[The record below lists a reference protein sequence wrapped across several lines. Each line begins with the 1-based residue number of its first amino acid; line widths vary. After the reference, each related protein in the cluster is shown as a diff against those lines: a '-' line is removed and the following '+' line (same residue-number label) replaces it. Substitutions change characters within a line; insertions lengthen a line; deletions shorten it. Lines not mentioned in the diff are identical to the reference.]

1 MMKKAVIFLFLSVFV
16 HFTYAQQGFQSYA
29 DGAPATLIVKTD
41 VEGTELLYD
50 KWLPAN
56 IQSVNGKVYQ
66 GVMVKYNLLED
77 VAYFLGKGDVTMIF
91 STPIKQFTIEDKEN
105 NVSRTFRTGFPNFNG
120 YNGNTFYE
128 VLVDG
133 DTKLLKKQHKKITE
147 SRAYNS
153 ATLVKKIVDN
163 VSYFMFA
170 NNILTEV
177 KRDKKFFQSFAGSN
191 ANTLMLLNDKSI
203 NLKKEED
210 LIKVVKTFN

>member
-1 MMKKAVIFLFLSVFV
+1 MKKIVILLVQSLFVS
-16 HFTYAQQGFQSYA
+16 FTYAQQGFQSYA
-29 DGAPATLIVKTD
+29 DGAPATLIARTD
-41 VEGTELLYD
+41 VEGSELLYE

-133 DTKLLKKQHKKITE
+133 KVILLKKHLKKITE
-147 SRAYNS
+147 NRAYNS
-153 ATLVKKIVDN
+153 ATTVKKIADN
-163 VSYFMFA
+163 ISYFMFA
-170 NNILTEV
+170 NGVLV
-177 KRDKKFFQSFAGSN
+177 ALKRDPKFFQSFPG
-191 ANTLMLLNDKSI
+191 NTASTETILNQKST

>member
-1 MMKKAVIFLFLSVFV
+1 MKKTVIFLFLSVFV
-16 HFTYAQQGFQSYA
+16 HLTYAQQGFQSYA

-41 VEGTELLYD
+41 VEGTELLYE

-56 IQSVNGKVYQ
+56 IQSANGKVYQ

-77 VAYFLGKGDVTMIF
+77 VAYFLGKGDVTMVF

-105 NVSRTFRTGFPNFNG
+105 NVSRTFRTGFPSFNG
-120 YNGNTFYE
+120 YNANTFYE

-133 DTKLLKKQHKKITE
+133 DTKLLKKQRKKITE
-147 SRAYNS
+147 SRAYNA

-177 KRDKKFFQSFAGSN
+177 KRDTKFFQSFPG
-191 ANTLMLLNDKSI
+191 NTALTQTILNQKST